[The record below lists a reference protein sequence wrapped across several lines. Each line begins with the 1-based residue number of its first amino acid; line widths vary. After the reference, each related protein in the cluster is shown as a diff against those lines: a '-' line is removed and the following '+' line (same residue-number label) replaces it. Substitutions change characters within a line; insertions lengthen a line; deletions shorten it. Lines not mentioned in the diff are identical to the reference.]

1 MTWGVWC
8 RAWGGVTGER
18 SSWLKENGSIR
29 VFDTADEAE
38 KVATELNRKR
48 PPHAKAFFS
57 YTATSMSGL
66 IGGGLRPPPL
76 RSLDHLAFAGNIRGH
91 AAAHRRQLG
100 EARRQFIAQ
109 ATEVGEERNCAV
121 EAARPHTAKADSR

>member
-29 VFDTADEAE
+29 VLDTADEAE
-38 KVATELNRKR
+38 KVATELNRKQ

-66 IGGGLRPPPL
+66 IGGGLRPPLL
-76 RSLDHLAFAGNIRGH
+76 RSLDHPAAGNIRGH

-100 EARRQFIAQ
+100 EARRINNASSSGSLLIS
-109 ATEVGEERNCAV
+109 AS
-121 EAARPHTAKADSR
+121 RP

>member
-8 RAWGGVTGER
+8 RAWGGVTGEQ

-38 KVATELNRKR
+38 KVATELNRKQ
-48 PPHAKAFFS
+48 PPHTKAFFS

-66 IGGGLRPPPL
+66 IGGGVRPPLVRP
-76 RSLDHLAFAGNIRGH
+76 LDHSALRRHGSPE
-91 AAAHRRQLG
+91 AHVGQLG
-100 EARRQFIAQ
+100 QARFKLASQRGKIA
-109 ATEVGEERNCAV
+109 E
-121 EAARPHTAKADSR
+121 

>member
-1 MTWGVWC
+1 MIWGVWC
-8 RAWGGVTGER
+8 RAWGGVTGGR
-18 SSWLKENGSIR
+18 SSWLEENGSIR

-38 KVATELNRKR
+38 TVATELNRKQ

-66 IGGGLRPPPL
+66 IGGGLRPPLL
-76 RSLDHLAFAGNIRGH
+76 RSFDRPAAGNIRGH

-109 ATEVGEERNCAV
+109 AAEVGEERNCAV